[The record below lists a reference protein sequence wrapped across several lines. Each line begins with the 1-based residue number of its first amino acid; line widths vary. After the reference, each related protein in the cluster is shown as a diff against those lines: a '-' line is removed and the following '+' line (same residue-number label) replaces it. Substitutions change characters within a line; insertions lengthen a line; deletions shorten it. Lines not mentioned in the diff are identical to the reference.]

1 MKIDC
6 ASGAGIICYFD
17 NRKRILENFNK
28 EIIYLVLENFDGS
41 YDFTKGAIELEE
53 ENNTLQCALRETYEE
68 SGLKCS
74 KNFLLHGSLNKTFS
88 EGLSMF
94 IGEYVLDFEDLH
106 SKTDLSKNIVI
117 LPNNGIIE
125 HKGFVWETYERGRKN
140 LPDYLKDVIDWAK
153 NNI

>member
-1 MKIDC
+1 MKIDR

-68 SGLKCS
+68 SNIDS
-74 KNFLLHGSLNKTFS
+74 FYFKNIIKEPLFLNKR
-88 EGLSMF
+88 LVMYL
-94 IGEYVLDFEDLH
+94 GELKIEA
-106 SKTDLSKNIVI
+106 
-117 LPNNGIIE
+117 IIN
-125 HKGFVWETYERGRKN
+125 KVF
-140 LPDYLKDVIDWAK
+140 
-153 NNI
+153 

>member
-1 MKIDC
+1 MNKEIT
-6 ASGAGIICYFD
+6 GAGFVIFFD
-17 NRKRILENFNK
+17 NRKKVISNYPQ
-28 EIIYLVLENFDGS
+28 EIIYLYLIDNKS
-41 YDFTKGAIELEE
+41 KYDFTKGTIESYETPFE
-53 ENNTLQCALRETYEE
+53 CAVRETYEE

-117 LPNNGIIE
+117 LPSNGIIE

>member
-53 ENNTLQCALRETYEE
+53 ENIALQCALRETYEE
-68 SGLKCS
+68 SNIDS
-74 KNFLLHGSLNKTFS
+74 FYFKNIIKEPLSLNKRLVMYLGELKIEAIINKIVRLNVNPLINSPEHNDFHFLNFKS
-88 EGLSMF
+88 A
-94 IGEYVLDFEDLH
+94 IG
-106 SKTDLSKNIVI
+106 K
-117 LPNNGIIE
+117 LPS
-125 HKGFVWETYERGRKN
+125 
-140 LPDYLKDVIDWAK
+140 YLKPYLVESNFILNK
-153 NNI
+153 